1 MMIGTRWLEGV
12 SIAMVLIVLV
22 AGCRI
27 AGANGTPT
35 SAPPI
40 HGRADV
46 EEVELL
52 VLESFP
58 VQVVAVARGHLRDGC
73 TEIDSVDTSFD
84 ADSNTF
90 SVEVT
95 TVRDSQTACTQAL
108 VPFEERIDLE
118 VRDLAAGTYT
128 VDVNGVRETFT
139 LAVDNE
145 SPESSPVDVSWE
157 EARELILAGEV
168 AQVAQLHSL
177 EVTLELKDGR
187 QVVTVEP
194 EIDAVFDV
202 VDECGEACEDI
213 VLVTE

>member
-1 MMIGTRWLEGV
+1 MLGSRWLQGV

-22 AGCRI
+22 VGCRI
-27 AGANGTPT
+27 EGSNRTPT
-35 SAPPI
+35 GAPPI

-46 EEVELL
+46 EEVDLL
-52 VLESFP
+52 ILESFP
-58 VQVVAVARGHLRDGC
+58 VQVVAVARGHLPDGC
-73 TEIDSVDTSFD
+73 TEIDSVHTSFD
-84 ADSNTF
+84 ADGNTF
-90 SVEVT
+90 SVEIT
-95 TVRDSQTACTQAL
+95 TVRDSEAACTQAL

-118 VRDLAAGTYT
+118 VRGLAAGTYT

-145 SPESSPVDVSWE
+145 PQEPSPVDVSWE

-168 AQVAQLHSL
+168 AQVTQLHSL

-194 EIDAVFDV
+194 RIDAVFDV
-202 VDECGEACEDI
+202 VEECGEACEDI
-213 VLVTE
+213 VMVTE